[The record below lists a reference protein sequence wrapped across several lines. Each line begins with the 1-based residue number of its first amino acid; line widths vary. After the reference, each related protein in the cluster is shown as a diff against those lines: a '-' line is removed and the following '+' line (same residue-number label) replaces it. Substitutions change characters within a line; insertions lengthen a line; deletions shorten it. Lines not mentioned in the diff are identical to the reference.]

1 MTDKRSSK
9 ELWGI
14 VKKEFLKDR
23 VWKCTYC
30 PWHNNTQ
37 THPYKC
43 ENCLNLCKIQKFIY
57 LVKTKVKKEMINYR
71 KEQSKLDK

>member
-23 VWKCTYC
+23 VWKCAYC
-30 PWHNNTQ
+30 PWYNNAQ

-43 ENCLNLCKIQKFIY
+43 ENCLNLC
-57 LVKTKVKKEMINYR
+57 
-71 KEQSKLDK
+71 